1 MRSADEGVDTPCV
14 PRPSGQA
21 IRAVPSVVEKEP
33 RDTARTRR
41 RDRDGHAGLREASA
55 LAFAMDL
62 PPNGALTITW
72 PALLTAGEHSEGH
85 CLGRGEPDRAR
96 HVRKEL
102 ARLYRNEGLP
112 FAALWGRH
120 IGRTMAAHVHIFSKR
135 PAPPPYLAAFQG
147 RSSSTRVI
155 LPSGM
160 RAKVSASQAWGS
172 MPLSLAVSIKV

>member
-1 MRSADEGVDTPCV
+1 
-14 PRPSGQA
+14 
-21 IRAVPSVVEKEP
+21 
-33 RDTARTRR
+33 
-41 RDRDGHAGLREASA
+41 
-55 LAFAMDL
+55 MDL

-120 IGRTMAAHVHIFSKR
+120 ISRTMAAHVHIFMCRPHAKLISVIARISGISTALGKAAQAR
-135 PAPPPYLAAFQG
+135 ARPMLAAREAPPCLDERRRPPPAPPAPPTGGGAARRTQG
-147 RSSSTRVI
+147 RRRGEAIALALDASRSARDVTD
-155 LPSGM
+155 
-160 RAKVSASQAWGS
+160 AKRS
-172 MPLSLAVSIKV
+172 P